1 MGRDAGCRGAHGRLV
16 LIDFGQAHRI
26 EEGRLAPRPNSL
38 TMDASG
44 RRTATGTAGYCAPE
58 QLDAERTAFL
68 PATDVYALGML
79 IRNFCGRM
87 SEWRQVGSDATEPDP
102 RRRIPNV
109 ETLRRRVLFKAA
121 KNRLHATR
129 DLLRDLELRRSHGRA
144 QVHVSWERLASRH
157 PGRGMGAQVPG
168 LVRIMV
174 PSMFRY
180 VVGERLHFTGPVV
193 VRVFGSGI
201 LELDATADRD
211 VVFVIGGDCTVVNR
225 SAQPSGIDYFVDN
238 GALLCFPR
246 IAEPERQELRR
257 HVHLASFD
265 GAFVHFGPETTREE
279 INARYREAWESAV
292 ASGDSGAFARL
303 RETRFARP
311 DDGVP
316 IVLRR

>member
-1 MGRDAGCRGAHGRLV
+1 MHGRF
-16 LIDFGQAHRI
+16 IDEREIRWRFRAACQR
-26 EEGRLAPRPNSL
+26 RLLHSVR
-38 TMDASG
+38 

-79 IRNFCGRM
+79 IRNFYGRM
-87 SEWRQVGSDATEPDP
+87 SEWRQVGSDATEPGP

-225 SAQPSGIDYFVDN
+225 SAQPSGIVYFVDN
-238 GALLCFPR
+238 GTLLCFPR